1 MNGDVLRHIVS
12 WTDTHIVHP
21 YSHLGLRP
29 SGRDSY
35 RCSCG
40 ATATSENSLHH
51 DTNCVWLSRD
61 GDPDV
66 AYFTRPT
73 TSAALMRG
81 PGTTKA
87 RQLGARLADFNREL
101 LGPQSRTSA
110 REIELLILDTVE
122 MPSLPLDVMSA
133 LCTGYTTKWLM
144 GDLLTK

>member
-1 MNGDVLRHIVS
+1 
-12 WTDTHIVHP
+12 
-21 YSHLGLRP
+21 
-29 SGRDSY
+29 
-35 RCSCG
+35 
-40 ATATSENSLHH
+40 
-51 DTNCVWLSRD
+51 
-61 GDPDV
+61 
-66 AYFTRPT
+66 
-73 TSAALMRG
+73 MRG

-144 GDLLTK
+144 GDLLTG